1 MRAEELA
8 GKLSGIF
15 APICTPFA
23 DNEDVDFGALAHNM
37 GLYSQS
43 GLLGYLT
50 LGSNGENRSLTDGER
65 LQVLGEVVKLKGRGQ
80 VVLACATY
88 DAQRDTE
95 RFLSAAGDL
104 GADFGLVL
112 SPGYFR
118 KEMTEDTLFR
128 YFWGVADKA
137 PMPILIYNAPQFC
150 GVTVTPGLIQRLSSH
165 PNIVGMKDSA
175 SSGIE
180 SFLEFES
187 PSFHVMAGSA
197 NFLFKAML
205 GGSLGGNVSLAN
217 YLPELAV
224 ELFRC
229 GADRDEQKGAPLSER
244 VSRINQAVSGVY
256 GVPGVKA
263 AMSLTGFTGG
273 VPRRPLLA
281 LDADHL
287 GRLREMMTEEGL
299 IK

>member
-1 MRAEELA
+1 MSSQDLA
-8 GKLSGIF
+8 GKVSGIF

-23 DNEDVDFGALAHNM
+23 ENEEVDFEALAHNM
-37 GLYSQS
+37 ERYAGS

-50 LGSNGENRSLTDGER
+50 LGSNGENRSLTEEER
-65 LQVLGEVVKLKGRGQ
+65 LKVLGEVIRLRGPGQ

-95 RFLSAAGDL
+95 RFLAAAADM

-118 KEMTEDTLFR
+118 KEMTDEVLFK
-128 YFWGVADKA
+128 YFAAVADKS
-137 PMPILIYNAPQFC
+137 PLPILIYNAPQFC
-150 GVTVTPGLIQRLSSH
+150 GVTVSPELVRRLAGH

-180 SFLEFES
+180 NFLQFES
-187 PSFHVMAGSA
+187 ESFHVLAGSA

-224 ELFRC
+224 ELFRY
-229 GADRDEQKGAPLSER
+229 GAARDEQKGAPLHER
-244 VSRINQAVSGVY
+244 VARVNKAVSGVY

-263 AMSLTGFTGG
+263 AMSLTGFKGG

-281 LDADHL
+281 LGADEV
-287 GRLREMMTEEGL
+287 GRLRQMLTEEGL
-299 IK
+299 IS

>member
-23 DNEDVDFGALAHNM
+23 DNEDVDLGALANNM
-37 GLYSQS
+37 GLYARS

-50 LGSNGENRSLTDGER
+50 LGSNGENRSLTEAER
-65 LQVLGEVVKLKGRGQ
+65 LAVLGEVIRLKAPGQ
-80 VVLACATY
+80 VVLACAAY

-95 RFLSAAGDL
+95 RFLAAAGGL

-118 KEMTEDTLFR
+118 KEMTDDTLFR
-128 YFWGVADKA
+128 YFSGVADQA

-150 GVTVTPGLIQRLSSH
+150 GVTVSPELVQRLCAHS
-165 PNIVGMKDSA
+165 NIVGMKDSA

-180 SFLEFES
+180 RFLEFES
-187 PSFHVMAGSA
+187 SSFHVMAGSA
-197 NFLFKAML
+197 NFLFKSML

-229 GADRDEQKGAPLSER
+229 GAARDEKKGAPLSER
-244 VSRINQAVSGVY
+244 VSRINKAVSGVY

-263 AMSLTGFTGG
+263 AMSLTGFVGG
-273 VPRRPLLA
+273 VPRRPLLP
-281 LDADHL
+281 LGVDQV
-287 GRLREMMTEEGL
+287 GRLRQMMVEEGL